1 MNAIYSRNCL
11 VNPNGLY
18 FGVPEVGKSEG
29 TSALIAALRNLR
41 HQKRAIQTRPAIY
54 QTASRRGVLGSWL
67 GRGQRTLG
75 WAAAAPIASW
85 AAEGRLR
92 TLQAIHA
99 PLIAISNPPRGCVGR
114 LAPVVR
120 YERRFD
126 RGLGRCTEVKM
137 ERKPLFGG
145 PQGYAAGAFRGF
157 SDSFRR

>member
-1 MNAIYSRNCL
+1 LTVSR
-11 VNPNGLY
+11 GR
-18 FGVPEVGKSEG
+18 
-29 TSALIAALRNLR
+29 I
-41 HQKRAIQTRPAIY
+41 
-54 QTASRRGVLGSWL
+54 LGSWL
-67 GRGQRTLG
+67 GRCQRTLG
-75 WAAAAPIASW
+75 WAAAPIASW

-99 PLIAISNPPRGCVGR
+99 LIAISNPPRGCVGR

-120 YERRFD
+120 YERRSD
-126 RGLGRCTEVKM
+126 RGFGRCTEVKM